1 MKKHT
6 VDKRHLRWILPS
18 LVLVIAC
25 AVLLDF
31 FPLSR
36 NSDIPAQTTQ
46 VVDALATLT
55 PDSET
60 EISHETTNA
69 PEEQTTAPETDAET
83 TAAADAPLPSPT
95 NDVTLTFLGVCS
107 PGSPLGTMAYGS
119 LNATVQKE
127 GADYFFSGLYDILAK
142 DDLTLA
148 ATNCVLTDTVSTK
161 SLSCA
166 GPAANAD
173 IYQDGSIE
181 FVSLASPM
189 ETVYEEDLLEE
200 TRSALEA
207 RNIQHAGNESTTY
220 FSFGE
225 IDVAVYCTY
234 ITKGKDPATDRANIL
249 AASETAGYV
258 IVYFWCDEVRSGDVD
273 AWLSYYLHQLSD
285 AGAQLIVGCGNSEV
299 LPVEEYQSTKI
310 VYSLG
315 TVIDGSSFQ
324 KGNST
329 ALLRVTLYP
338 DSAGTV
344 TAKTEWIYCST
355 SENRWQPQ
363 IITDTA
369 DTSQSVDS
377 SETESSLPL
386 TDR

>member
-18 LVLVIAC
+18 LVFVIAC

-36 NSDIPAQTTQ
+36 SSGVPVQTTQ
-46 VVDALATLT
+46 VVDALAALA
-55 PDSET
+55 PDPET
-60 EISHETTNA
+60 ENSPKTTNA

-83 TAAADAPLPSPT
+83 TAAANEQLSSSTD
-95 NDVTLTFLGVCS
+95 DVTLTFLGVCS

-119 LNATVQKE
+119 LNATAQKE
-127 GADYFFSGLYDILAK
+127 GADYFFSGLYDVLAK

-207 RNIQHAGNESTTY
+207 RSIQHAGNESTTY
-220 FSFGE
+220 FSFAE

-234 ITKGKDPATDRANIL
+234 ITKGKDPTTDRANIL

-258 IVYFWCDEVRSGDVD
+258 IVYFWCDEVQSGDVD
-273 AWLSYYLHQLSD
+273 PWLSYYLHQLAD

-377 SETESSLPL
+377 PETESSLPL